1 MSCPS
6 VSKNNA
12 RFKTF
17 PVKVH
22 TKRCPDGKELM
33 KGAEIPMAFAG
44 GGPYIV
50 RGKQIKGCLAF
61 ALDVLS
67 GKFGFKPVLK
77 PAKGFNILIA
87 NVRIL
92 CGTNFFSKRFF
103 PQIPLP
109 LSTFCCIYSW
119 GKRSEQL
126 TLLR

>member
-6 VSKNNA
+6 VSRDA
-12 RFKTF
+12 AMFKTF
-17 PVKVH
+17 PVKAH

-61 ALDVLS
+61 ALDVMS
-67 GKFGFKPVLK
+67 EKFGFKPVLK

-87 NVRIL
+87 NVNMNSDQPFGRV
-92 CGTNFFSKRFF
+92 TS
-103 PQIPLP
+103 
-109 LSTFCCIYSW
+109 
-119 GKRSEQL
+119 L
-126 TLLR
+126 TQSAI